1 MLQVMD
7 EAWHRV
13 IGYGRDLAPRHALCT
28 DSPLEQTLDVSPGS
42 PLSVPLSWP
51 SLSSPR
57 QCRDRSR
64 GPSLLEAG
72 ELQGE
77 RGPLDRMSVIMKR
90 DREVWW

>member
-1 MLQVMD
+1 MG
-7 EAWHRV
+7 EAFRRTLSC
-13 IGYGRDLAPRHALCT
+13 GRDLVPRQTQCT
-28 DSPLEQTLDVSPGS
+28 DSPLEQTLDVSPGN

-77 RGPLDRMSVIMKR
+77 RGPLDRMSVIIKR
-90 DREVWW
+90 DRVVWW